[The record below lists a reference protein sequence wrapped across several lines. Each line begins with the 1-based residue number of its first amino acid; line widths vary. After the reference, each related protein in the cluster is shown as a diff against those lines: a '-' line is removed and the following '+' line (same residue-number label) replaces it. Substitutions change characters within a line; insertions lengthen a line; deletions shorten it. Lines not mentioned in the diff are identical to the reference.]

1 MRRLLVMT
9 RRLDTHT
16 AELIG
21 IAILTRDAFGL
32 DRARRYA
39 SLAGLP
45 PDLADSVLSRPFAS
59 LRRVDATPV
68 RVDRRRHSEKH
79 LSPLQRRK
87 ADFS

>member
-1 MRRLLVMT
+1 MS

-21 IAILTRDAFGL
+21 IAILTRDAFGI

-45 PDLADSVLSRPFAS
+45 PDLADSVLSRPFAA
-59 LRRVDATPV
+59 LRTIDATPLPG
-68 RVDRRRHSEKH
+68 DRRRPGEKRTAQA
-79 LSPLQRRK
+79 LRRRK
-87 ADFS
+87 SDLS

>member
-1 MRRLLVMT
+1 MS

-16 AELIG
+16 AELVG
-21 IAILTRDAFGL
+21 IAILTRDAFGI

-59 LRRVDATPV
+59 LRRIDATPV
-68 RVDRRRHSEKH
+68 RVDRRRLHDKH
-79 LSPLQRRK
+79 ITHLQRRRK
-87 ADFS
+87 ADLD